1 MVLEERYITVTDASI
16 ILGVSESTTR
26 RYINRG
32 LIPAIRLYGK
42 YLIDSLNLD
51 KAIENFSI
59 SAKEAA
65 ELSGYSSSH
74 VDSEDATSP
83 EHVFLTVKEAAYYLR
98 ISPKTVY
105 RKVSDRCFPSTK
117 IGGKI
122 LIRQKDLDD
131 FLSSCTPEN
140 ADYQY

>member
-1 MVLEERYITVTDASI
+1 MVPEKYMTVADASKV
-16 ILGVSESTTR
+16 LGISEATTR
-26 RYINRG
+26 RYINKG
-32 LIPAIRLYGK
+32 LIPAIRIYGK
-42 YLIDSLNLD
+42 FLIDSLNLSKTID
-51 KAIENFSI
+51 DYSI
-59 SAKEAA
+59 TAKEAA
-65 ELSGYSSSH
+65 EISGYSLDDDTKEEES
-74 VDSEDATSP
+74 A
-83 EHVFLTVKEAAYYLR
+83 EHVFLTVKEAAFYLR

-122 LIRQKDLDD
+122 LIRQKDLDV